1 MHKKLPILLGLLIV
15 LMPQDSPAQNR
26 ANGKAERL
34 NGLDQYITSAMKD
47 WNMPGLAVAIVKND
61 SVVYLKGFGVREL
74 GKPDPV
80 TPNTLFAIGSNT
92 KSFTAA
98 AVGMLVDDGKMRWD
112 DRVTKFLPSFQL
124 FDPYVTR
131 EITIRDVL
139 SHRSGLGRRGDMLW
153 IAAQYPRAE
162 VMRRIRF
169 LEPNAGFRTEMGY
182 QNIMFLT
189 AGEAS
194 AAAAGMTWDEL
205 ITRRIFQPL
214 GMSTSTTTARDL
226 PNRPDVATPH
236 GMRDSALKPIRH
248 RNLDNVAPAGSI
260 YSSAAEMTRYVRF
273 ILGGGTFEGKQLLK
287 PQTLSVIHTPHV
299 SMQTPPD
306 SLRPSTHF
314 TSYGLGWVL
323 TDYKGRKIAW
333 HNGGIDGFLSEM
345 WTVPEEKLGIVVLSN
360 RDGHQ
365 LGPAVVWRIL
375 DLYLEPA
382 QHDWNAIGLKR
393 WQAAMA
399 GQAAAQKQ
407 TEASR
412 AKDTKP
418 SHALEAYT
426 GTYSDSLYGDFRVK
440 LDNGQLVADF
450 GAGDFGG
457 PLEHWQFDTFRATWR
472 DQNFGRGFLTFGLDR
487 DGKVVELRT
496 ENLGTFKKK

>member
-1 MHKKLPILLGLLIV
+1 MRSIALVV
-15 LMPQDSPAQNR
+15 LMTVGVSTAGVAQRPADPI
-26 ANGKAERL
+26 A
-34 NGLDQYITSAMKD
+34 GLDQYITQAIKD
-47 WNMPGLAVAIVKND
+47 WNVPGLSIAVVKGDSIVF
-61 SVVYLKGFGVREL
+61 LKGYGVRAL

-98 AVGMLVDDGKMRWD
+98 AIGMLVDDGKMRWD
-112 DRVTKFLPSFQL
+112 DRVTKFVPWFQL

-214 GMSTSTTTARDL
+214 GMTTSTTTVRDL
-226 PNRPDVATPH
+226 SGRPDVATPH
-236 GMRDSALKPIRH
+236 GTRDTALKPIRH

-287 PQTLSVIHTPHV
+287 PQTLAVIHTPHI
-299 SMQTPPD
+299 SMQSPPD

-314 TSYGLGWVL
+314 TAYGLGWVL

-365 LGPAVVWRIL
+365 IGPAVVWRIL

-393 WQAAMA
+393 WQTAMA

-412 AKDTKP
+412 TKDTKP
-418 SHALEAYT
+418 THSLEAYA
-426 GTYSDSLYGDFRVK
+426 GTYTDSLYGDFRVK
-440 LDNGQLVADF
+440 LDNGQLMADF

-487 DGKVVELRT
+487 DGKVVEMRT
-496 ENLGTFKKK
+496 ENLGTFKKKTGEK